1 MKYPPILRALALS
14 SVLCLLSTVGA
25 HAGDMVPIV
34 FGATDAEATNG
45 TPGVF
50 PDAAQV
56 KNQVDS
62 AVATPVSWQGTWAA
76 ETDYSAGQGVI
87 HEGSSYAAVG
97 DPTAG
102 DVPGVDA
109 DWQLIAAKGADGE
122 PGTPGTPG
130 DDGASAYVY
139 IAYASADDGTGF
151 TTTYDAD
158 LDYIAILATDTAIPS
173 PTAGDFAGLWKNTKG
188 TPGSTGATGAGY
200 GGTSTTSLA
209 IGTGSKSL
217 TTQTG
222 LAYVV
227 GSYVRLVSAAD
238 VANYMEGTVSAYTS
252 GTGAMTVSVG
262 VTGGSGT
269 HTDWN
274 VSLAGKLG
282 ETQTIPNLIVETLD
296 LQGGVTHSAALATDD
311 TYNGTT
317 IAGLNNS
324 GGVTQW
330 EIVYLNASSQ
340 WVLADANGTGT
351 YPARGIAIAT
361 ATTGNATTVLIQGTV
376 RNDAWDW
383 TPGGT
388 LYLSATPGALTQSAP
403 STSGDKVQQVGYALT
418 ADIAAFD
425 FASGE
430 YLTVQ

>member
-1 MKYPPILRALALS
+1 MKTLSTFLAAVVLVAS
-14 SVLCLLSTVGA
+14 IAEARPNRRTIFLPKQASDADAAAGTNDDVLPSVLQVANMIGSLGDGTVFLSGEGVPGSGVGA
-25 HAGDMVPIV
+25 DGDHYLNR
-34 FGATDAEATNG
+34 TNG
-45 TPGVF
+45 DVYLKVSGSWG
-50 PDAAQV
+50 A
-56 KNQVDS
+56 
-62 AVATPVSWQGTWAA
+62 PVGNLKGPQGT
-76 ETDYSAGQGVI
+76 QGI
-87 HEGSSYAAVG
+87 
-97 DPTAG
+97 
-102 DVPGVDA
+102 
-109 DWQLIAAKGADGE
+109 QGE

-158 LDYIAILATDTAIPS
+158 LDYIAILATDTAIAS
-173 PTAGDFAGLWKNTKG
+173 PAAGDFAGLWKNIKG

-311 TYNGTT
+311 TCNGTT

-330 EIVYLNASSQ
+330 EIVYLNSSSQ

-351 YPARGIAIAT
+351 YPARGMAIAT

-376 RNDAWDW
+376 RNDAWNW